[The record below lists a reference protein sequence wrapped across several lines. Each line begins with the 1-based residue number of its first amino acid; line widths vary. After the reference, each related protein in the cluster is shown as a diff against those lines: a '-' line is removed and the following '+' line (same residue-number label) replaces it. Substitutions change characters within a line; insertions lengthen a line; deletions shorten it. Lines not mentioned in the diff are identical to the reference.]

1 MADTPAVPVAVEEP
15 VDPALTAAVSVAG
28 GAGTVDGDATVARS
42 GAVTPGTVS
51 VADGEGNTVVTVDAA
66 QRTVA
71 VVDGDPVSLQAP
83 GPVATAVQEVT
94 SARAAFDQE
103 INGFVRGLV
112 DDRVEAAFDG
122 AAAAAGQA
130 QTTAREMAFD
140 AVAGQVPVEA
150 SQTAAGTTVTV
161 AVDEAQ

>member
-1 MADTPAVPVAVEEP
+1 MCIRD
-15 VDPALTAAVSVAG
+15 
-28 GAGTVDGDATVARS
+28 R
-42 GAVTPGTVS
+42 
-51 VADGEGNTVVTVDAA
+51 
-66 QRTVA
+66 
-71 VVDGDPVSLQAP
+71 
-83 GPVATAVQEVT
+83 EVT

-122 AAAAAGQA
+122 TAAAAGQA